1 MKYFALLVLFFSVTS
16 FAETNPDDLQKIY
29 SPYIQGDVLVIKG
42 RIDSHI
48 YDYFAREAK
57 ALQAVTTVD
66 LNSLGGNTE
75 WALMVSEKIKVLKL
89 NTLLRK
95 GNFCASACTYLFA
108 GGKTRTAE
116 KETWFGIHGVRLGA
130 GYITSFQ
137 GLCFIEMEDGTSVFE
152 PRMKGCQDFL
162 NKWYAVTLDWTNKG
176 FDFMES
182 NGVSKTLRTTYFSMP
197 DDENWPEQLNVLKKP
212 DWFLTVEEA
221 VKYDFVTSIK

>member
-1 MKYFALLVLFFSVTS
+1 MRYLILLTLFVGLSVQ
-16 FAETNPDDLQKIY
+16 AETNPDDLAKMY
-29 SPYIQGDVLVIKG
+29 SPYIQGDVLYIKG

-57 ALQAVTTVD
+57 AIQKVSTVN

-75 WALMVSEKIKVLKL
+75 WALMAAEKIKTLKL
-89 NTLLRK
+89 KTVLHK

-108 GGKTRTAE
+108 AGSVRTAE
-116 KETWFGIHGVRLGA
+116 KDTWFGIHGVRLGA
-130 GYITSFQ
+130 GYTTSFN
-137 GLCFIEMEDGTSVFE
+137 GLCFIEMEDGTRVFE

-182 NGVSKTLRTTYFSMP
+182 NGVSKDLRDTYFAMP
-197 DDENWPEQLNVLKKP
+197 DDPEWPSQLNVLRKP
-212 DWFLTVEEA
+212 DWFLTASEA
-221 VKYDFVTSIK
+221 VKYRFVTEIQ